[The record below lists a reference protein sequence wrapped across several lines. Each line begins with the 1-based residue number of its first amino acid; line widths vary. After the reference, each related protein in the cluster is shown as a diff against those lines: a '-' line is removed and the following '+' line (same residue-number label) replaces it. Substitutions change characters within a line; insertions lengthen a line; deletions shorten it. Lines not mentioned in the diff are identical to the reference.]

1 MKIRQE
7 ANKAMSE
14 YNHDNT
20 ADTMKNEYTQ
30 VPPETRPGRF
40 KADRIDAVFSLITF
54 VLGYFFVDLMI
65 AGQWRGIGVTVFT
78 VMYLAVSLI
87 FFRLRGHKFG
97 FDAVISLLCC
107 LLVGLSY
114 AFWGEAEFDGWRG
127 LFLFFSAAYWT
138 ITACGMLADGKTG
151 SLLFYDVINML
162 FIIPFV
168 NFVNCYRAFAGF
180 KTDRVK
186 VKSGK
191 KTASIFIGIGIG
203 LLLIII
209 VLPLLLRADSGAF
222 SKLFKGIAEAILDF
236 IFKFLDLEFLWKVF
250 IAVPIAMYIFG
261 LFYGAAHKRSR
272 GCITSDGVRRAG
284 RAVKLLRSA
293 AVLIPLYTLA
303 ALFLL
308 YIVCQ
313 VPYLFSAFGGQLP
326 EGAKSV
332 TDYARDGF
340 FELCGISAFT
350 LSAIIALNIFSL
362 VPFRQSK
369 MLQAVNSILSALT
382 IILIASA
389 FSKLALYIETDGLT
403 MKRVLPAVFM
413 GLMTLVFVLII
424 IYQRKEFNI
433 TKAAV
438 AAACVIM
445 VGMSLWNID
454 AMVIRSN
461 VSRYQNGDIALCS
474 IDLFYRSGYAGVKPA
489 IELLESGNITD
500 TQERALIGYL
510 SQFEGRLDPAISKD
524 FTLNLESRS
533 AIIAAQEYL
542 DAYYGNTQ

>member
-1 MKIRQE
+1 
-7 ANKAMSE
+7 
-14 YNHDNT
+14 
-20 ADTMKNEYTQ
+20 MKNEYTTVTYEPQ
-30 VPPETRPGRF
+30 PGSFR
-40 KADRIDAVFSLITF
+40 ADRKDAVFSLLTF
-54 VLGYFFVDLMI
+54 VLGYFFVDLVF
-65 AGQWRGIGVTVFT
+65 ANACEGIGVAVFT

-87 FFRLRGHKFG
+87 YFRLRGHKFG
-97 FDAVISLLCC
+97 FDAIISLLCC

-114 AFWGEAEFDGWRG
+114 AFWGEAEFAGWRG

-138 ITACGMLADGKTG
+138 IAACGMLADGKTG

-162 FIIPFV
+162 FIIPFA
-168 NFVNCYRAFAGF
+168 NIVNCYRSFAGF

-186 VKSGK
+186 AKSGK
-191 KTASIFIGIGIG
+191 KTASIFIGIGFA

-222 SKLFKGIAEAILDF
+222 SKLFKGIFEAILDF
-236 IFKFLDLEFLWKVF
+236 IFSILDFEFLLKLF
-250 IAVPIAMYIFG
+250 FAVPIAMYIFG
-261 LFYGAAHKRSR
+261 LFCGTAYKRNR
-272 GCITSDGVRRAG
+272 GCISSDGVRRAG
-284 RAVKLLRSA
+284 RSVKLLRGA

-313 VPYLFSAFGGQLP
+313 IPYLFSAFGGNLP

-350 LSAIIALNIFSL
+350 LSAIIALNIFSI

-369 MLQAVNSILSALT
+369 ALQAVNSILSALT

-413 GLMTLVFVLII
+413 GLMTLVFALVI

-433 TKAAV
+433 TRAAV

-461 VSRYQNGDIALCS
+461 VSRYQNGEISLCS

-500 TQERALIGYL
+500 EQGRALRGYL
-510 SQFEGRLDPAISKD
+510 MQFESANHAISKD
-524 FTLNLESRS
+524 FTLNFESRS